1 MSHRV
6 FCLAG
11 LILAWALVPAVLAAP
26 TPEPKSKADSV
37 AEKLRKELDQNL
49 SIEIPNTTLA
59 QALETLREHTK
70 LNLVFDRVTAQS
82 MGIDENSMQ
91 VNLKV
96 KDVKVR
102 SGLRTLLGQIGLTHV
117 IVGDIILITTEEM
130 AQYRQMKQRVTID
143 MDKISLTQALK
154 QLSKETAVNIM
165 LDRRMTK
172 QADEALISLQ
182 LDDVPLETGVRL
194 MCEMAGLKPARIGN
208 VLFVT
213 SKEKATEL
221 RSDPDLSPNP
231 MNPGASGITDVPVPV
246 PVPKPIGPGAVP
258 GAPMIVLPAVPI
270 DPTTPPDKKEEK
282 KDDK

>member
-1 MSHRV
+1 TFLTRSVRPTVTDAGVRTEFVSLGARHIAFRPCPGKLDRPSRWGRDAIPVTIQGVVRMSNRV

-26 TPEPKSKADSV
+26 TPEPKSKNDSV

-49 SIEIPNTTLA
+49 TIEIPNTTLA

-82 MGIDENSMQ
+82 IGIDENSMQ

-102 SGLRTLLGQIGLTHV
+102 TGLRTLLGQIGLTHV
-117 IVGDIILITTEEM
+117 IVGDIVLITTEEM

-143 MDKISLTQALK
+143 MEKISLTQALK

-165 LDRRMTK
+165 LD
-172 QADEALISLQ
+172 
-182 LDDVPLETGVRL
+182 
-194 MCEMAGLKPARIGN
+194 
-208 VLFVT
+208 
-213 SKEKATEL
+213 
-221 RSDPDLSPNP
+221 
-231 MNPGASGITDVPVPV
+231 
-246 PVPKPIGPGAVP
+246 
-258 GAPMIVLPAVPI
+258 
-270 DPTTPPDKKEEK
+270 
-282 KDDK
+282 